1 MLTSPVRISP
11 SCVDDIPAMEL
22 PAINADVIS
31 SGAPIMDVDDTSTH
45 DVCESGFWNSNPIEL
60 DGISSAPNEP
70 LS

>member
-45 DVCESGFWNSNPIEL
+45 DVCESGF
-60 DGISSAPNEP
+60 
-70 LS
+70 